1 MCFAPQEKM
10 SLKKPAASGGSVFD
24 CEREGEERAPSEAD
38 QLLKNR
44 TMTTKN
50 PDFLGGP

>member
-1 MCFAPQEKM
+1 MYFAPQEKM
-10 SLKKPAASGGSVFD
+10 SLKKSVASGGGVFD

-38 QLLKNR
+38 RLLKNR

-50 PDFLGGP
+50 PDFLEGP